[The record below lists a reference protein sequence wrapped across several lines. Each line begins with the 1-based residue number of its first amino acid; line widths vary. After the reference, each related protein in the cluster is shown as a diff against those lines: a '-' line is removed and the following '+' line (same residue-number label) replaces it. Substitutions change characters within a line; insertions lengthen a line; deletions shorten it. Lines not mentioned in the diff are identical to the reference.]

1 LKKILIDLNIHFDM
15 KIDAESI
22 VKETIDIFE
31 KSGAAD
37 IYRSCKYLIE
47 DEDYKDLHPSFLTP
61 LDIKIDP
68 DEFNKEI
75 LNYQDTFEQWGQDHT
90 HLPRYGAALINQH
103 GTIIKDDPINGS
115 LMAWNRDHPDQ
126 PLIETDCQTPTKLL
140 LLKSLAPLDI
150 FKGHWCRSNILK
162 WGETAKFLPHID
174 TIVPS
179 PWIRLWA
186 SMSNDVTL
194 RFHNKETGC
203 LEPVDFELGRLY
215 IIDTS
220 LVHDATATGDG
231 VYQLFLS
238 VLPTARNLIINNTTH

>member
-1 LKKILIDLNIHFDM
+1 M

-90 HLPRYGAALINQH
+90 HLPRYGAALINLH

>member
-1 LKKILIDLNIHFDM
+1 M

-47 DEDYKDLHPSFLTP
+47 DEDYKSIHPSFLTP

-68 DEFNKEI
+68 EKFNKEI
-75 LNYQDTFEQWGQDHT
+75 LNYQDTFEQWGRDHT

-103 GTIIKDDPINGS
+103 GNIIKDDPINGS

-126 PLIETDCQTPTKLL
+126 PLIETDFQTPTKLL
-140 LLKSLAPLDI
+140 SLESLAPLDL
-150 FKGHWCRSNILK
+150 FKGYWCRSNILK
-162 WGETAKFLPHID
+162 WDETAKFLPHID
-174 TIVPS
+174 TVIPS

-194 RFHNKETGC
+194 RFYNKETGC
-203 LEPVDFELGRLY
+203 LETANFEVGRLY
-215 IIDTS
+215 VIDTS
-220 LVHDATATGDG
+220 LVHDATATGDN

-238 VLPTARNLIINNTTH
+238 VLPTARNLVVSNTTH